1 MKYTIRFEEEGHKY
15 FVSDGVMEVEV
26 PSATTILSATVFKNK
41 YSGIPQFV
49 MDKAAQFGNGVHKA
63 IETKDYAEIADNDL
77 QLGCILDYQD
87 LLNDNNVEEVG
98 HEIITHYNLDYAGT
112 CDLLIKVNGQLAIA
126 DIKTTSKLDKEYLSW
141 QMSFYLYALYDK
153 GVIDTLDMKLYYF
166 WLPKPRYGK
175 AQFGEVPVKSREEV
189 MELVRMYKEMEE

>member
-1 MKYTIRFEEEGHKY
+1 VIEFIEETHTY
-15 FVSDGVMEVEV
+15 LVDGIEV
-26 PSATTILSATVFKNK
+26 PSATTILSATVFKDK

-63 IETKDYAEIADNDL
+63 IETKDYAEISSNDL

-87 LLNDNNVEEVG
+87 LLKDNNVEEVG

-141 QMSFYLYALYDK
+141 QMSFYLYALYDN
-153 GVIDTLDMKLYYF
+153 GLIDTLDMKLHYF

-189 MELVRMYKEMEE
+189 MELVRMYKEMSDE